1 MSNLDNILSFATQV
15 VEESDRQMQRLEL
28 WETHMTPML
37 QQKFGVKYDISLD
50 GMYRKDTQ
58 EFINKQ
64 RVEFN
69 KQNPL

>member
-15 VEESDRQMQRLEL
+15 AEESDRQMQRLEL

-58 EFINKQ
+58 EFINIQ

-69 KQNPL
+69 

>member
-1 MSNLDNILSFATQV
+1 MSNLDNILSFAIQV
-15 VEESDRQMQRLEL
+15 AEESDRQMQRLEL

>member
-15 VEESDRQMQRLEL
+15 AEESDRQMQRLEL

-37 QQKFGVKYDISLD
+37 QQKFGAKYDISRD

>member
-15 VEESDRQMQRLEL
+15 AEESDRQMQRLEL

>member
-1 MSNLDNILSFATQV
+1 MCNLDNILSFATQV
-15 VEESDRQMQRLEL
+15 AEESDRQMQRLEL